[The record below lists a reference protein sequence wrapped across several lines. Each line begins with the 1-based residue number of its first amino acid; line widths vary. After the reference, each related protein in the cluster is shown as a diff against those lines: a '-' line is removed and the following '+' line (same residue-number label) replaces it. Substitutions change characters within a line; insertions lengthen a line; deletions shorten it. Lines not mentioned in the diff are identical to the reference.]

1 MSEHYSRRLLANMY
15 MQQARMLHQDGH
27 RKAARGLLVRA
38 LAILVLPGAAPQPAL
53 IPARERRR

>member
-1 MSEHYSRRLLANMY
+1 MSEHYSRRLLASMC

-27 RKAARGLLVRA
+27 RKAARGLLVKA

-53 IPARERRR
+53 K